1 MTYSKRSLVTPI
13 ELMMFGRRTHFP
25 TAFSYTFSLFMIE
38 GEESRLE
45 YEITGARSTLPS
57 FPSCLE
63 EIDAIFLS
71 LTMRSIIPQQFI
83 NLELE
88 RYILKHGKI
97 LITIAPEEE
106 KSISPH
112 ATVHQHHC
120 SVSNQGL
127 IRLLDRS
134 SLTTIVEG
142 PSCLYN
148 DNMSSLNNESK
159 STLEGPQALFGDE
172 ICDTALG
179 RQPGYLKGVDL
190 WGYGICG
197 H

>member
-1 MTYSKRSLVTPI
+1 MQRFT
-13 ELMMFGRRTHFP
+13 
-25 TAFSYTFSLFMIE
+25 
-38 GEESRLE
+38 
-45 YEITGARSTLPS
+45 
-57 FPSCLE
+57 
-63 EIDAIFLS
+63 
-71 LTMRSIIPQQFI
+71 
-83 NLELE
+83 N
-88 RYILKHGKI
+88 
-97 LITIAPEEE
+97 TIALCVKDTFPVHYLKWANVLPKYIEVVKVLQALTRFVEHQMF
-106 KSISPH
+106 ISFKEFRGDCH
-112 ATVHQHHC
+112 RHFKK
-120 SVSNQGL
+120 SNQGL

-190 WGYGICG
+190 WGYGIRG